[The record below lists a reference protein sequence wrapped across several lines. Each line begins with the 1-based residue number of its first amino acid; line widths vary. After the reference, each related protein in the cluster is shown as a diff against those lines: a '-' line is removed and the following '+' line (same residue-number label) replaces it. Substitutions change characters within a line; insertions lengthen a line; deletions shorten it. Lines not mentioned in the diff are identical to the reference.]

1 VGDLRRRAI
10 TAAVYGVVVLA
21 AIFGPSTL
29 WGILLAVVGI
39 ISLVELFR
47 MWRAGPPVL
56 IESLL
61 LGMGL
66 AALLRLHSY
75 GDPSLPFLPL
85 LIVILATWAIDITAY
100 LVGSSLGRRKI
111 TPKLSPGKT
120 WEGTLAGF
128 AAGAVTVLAVAAVS
142 NSFHPWVVVVAA
154 VIGPVAFAGDLLESW
169 VKRRA
174 GVKDSGGVLPGHG
187 GMLDRI
193 DSLLATGLATL
204 AVIVVANR
212 MG

>member
-1 VGDLRRRAI
+1 VRDLRRRGI
-10 TAAVYGVVVLA
+10 TAAVYAVVVLA
-21 AIFGPSTL
+21 AIFGPPTL
-29 WGILLAVVGI
+29 WGILLAVIGV

-47 MWRAGPPVL
+47 MWRAGPPVI

-66 AALLRLHSY
+66 AALFRLRTY

-85 LIVILATWAIDITAY
+85 LLVILATWAIDVTAY
-100 LVGSSLGRRKI
+100 LVGSSIGTRKI
-111 TPKLSPGKT
+111 TPRLSPGKT

-128 AAGAVTVLAVAAVS
+128 AAGAVTVLLVAAVS

-154 VIGPVAFAGDLLESW
+154 AIGPAAFAGDLLESW

-174 GVKDSGGVLPGHG
+174 GVKDSGGILPGHG

-193 DSLLATGLATL
+193 DSLLATGLTTL

>member
-1 VGDLRRRAI
+1 VRDLRRRGI
-10 TAAVYGVVVLA
+10 TAAVYAVVVLA
-21 AIFGPSTL
+21 AIFGPPTL
-29 WGILLAVVGI
+29 WGILLAVIGV

-56 IESLL
+56 VESLL

-66 AALLRLHSY
+66 AALLRLQTY

-85 LIVILATWAIDITAY
+85 LLVILATWAIDVTAY
-100 LVGSSLGRRKI
+100 LVGSSVGTRRI
-111 TPKLSPGKT
+111 TPRLSPGKT

-128 AAGAVTVLAVAAVS
+128 AAGAMTVLVVAAVS
-142 NSFHPWVVVVAA
+142 NSLHPWVFVVAA
-154 VIGPVAFAGDLLESW
+154 AIGPAAFGGDLLESW

-174 GVKDSGGVLPGHG
+174 GVKDSGGILPGHG

-193 DSLLATGLATL
+193 DSLLATALTTL
-204 AVIVVANR
+204 AVIVFANR